1 MIDGWETCSVWAS
14 RSRRPRTASQ
24 LRSALPVMA
33 GSNVASTLI
42 SQPLVIQLDGGKL
55 WNGLATYNQQTGFTL
70 RPLDGGR

>member
-1 MIDGWETCSVWAS
+1 
-14 RSRRPRTASQ
+14 
-24 LRSALPVMA
+24 MA